1 LVFDQ
6 DALLARRGIDQP
18 ILPFVGI
25 AVLSDRRIERGVP
38 AEPTVHVDYVVLGDA
53 EAFGEEFDLIR
64 AGQAKSDRRI
74 VGSINLTKA
83 IVIEGMLLGGGAVFP
98 MLRSGNITLSRV
110 GVGIGEP
117 PFVVLLLIEIHSLPV
132 SLKAVRLPKMRSRK
146 ADFLFSENLLF

>member
-1 LVFDQ
+1 
-6 DALLARRGIDQP
+6 
-18 ILPFVGI
+18 
-25 AVLSDRRIERGVP
+25 
-38 AEPTVHVDYVVLGDA
+38 
-53 EAFGEEFDLIR
+53 
-64 AGQAKSDRRI
+64 
-74 VGSINLTKA
+74 
-83 IVIEGMLLGGGAVFP
+83 MLLGGGAVFP